1 MWVGMSVD
9 QASVDG
15 LTSGDGETM
24 AAVDEIDGQTH
35 FVIADV
41 GREGAWVAVA
51 ERVAVPADR

>member
-1 MWVGMSVD
+1 MSVD